1 MENVILAISTSR
13 LISRKS
19 SRWKRNREIPR
30 GGAMGLTHIDDSP
43 GLADAVSKIRAHLSS
58 VPKEKATVTFRA
70 ATRLDRGLTTR
81 ARIRK
86 FNLTID
92 EPVEMGGGNEGPN
105 PVEVFLA
112 AFGTCQEIVY
122 GVYAAARGIRLERL
136 EIDVEGDLDPRGF
149 FGVADVT
156 PGLSALRFRVRIESP
171 EAPERIAE
179 LVDLVSRRCPVLDML
194 QRPVP
199 ISGTVDLNGRSLGL
213 STT

>member
-1 MENVILAISTSR
+1 
-13 LISRKS
+13 
-19 SRWKRNREIPR
+19 
-30 GGAMGLTHIDDSP
+30 MGLTNVDEAP
-43 GLADAVSKIRAHLSS
+43 GLPDAVEKIRAHLSS
-58 VPKEKATVTFRA
+58 LPEGKTSVTFRA

-92 EPVEMGGGNEGPN
+92 EPAELGGGNEGPN

-122 GVYAAARGIRLERL
+122 AVYAAAHGVRLERL

-156 PGLSALRFRVRIESP
+156 PGLSAVRFRVRIESAA
-171 EAPERIAE
+171 APERIAE
-179 LVDLVSRRCPVLDML
+179 LVDLVSRRCPVLDIL

-199 ISGTVDLNGRSLGL
+199 VSGTVELNGRSLGL
-213 STT
+213 SAA